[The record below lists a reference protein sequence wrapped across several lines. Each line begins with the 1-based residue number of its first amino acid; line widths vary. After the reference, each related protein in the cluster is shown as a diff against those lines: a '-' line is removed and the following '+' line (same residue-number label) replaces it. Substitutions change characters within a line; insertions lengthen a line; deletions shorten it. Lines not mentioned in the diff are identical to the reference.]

1 MNPIK
6 ILIAATSLFA
16 LASAATAQQAVILV
30 RHAEI
35 PGAPMAEPKNL
46 PLSEAGAARARRLAG
61 VLKDAG
67 VGAVYVTDFVRT
79 METAAPI
86 ARELNKEPTVLPKG
100 DPKEL
105 VERLRKDHA
114 SQTVLLVGHSDTLPG
129 LIKALG
135 HPTDIRLEPQDFG
148 NIFVVTP
155 KGDGAVSLLRLR
167 Y

>member
-1 MNPIK
+1 
-6 ILIAATSLFA
+6 
-16 LASAATAQQAVILV
+16 
-30 RHAEI
+30 
-35 PGAPMAEPKNL
+35 
-46 PLSEAGAARARRLAG
+46 
-61 VLKDAG
+61 
-67 VGAVYVTDFVRT
+67 
-79 METAAPI
+79 
-86 ARELNKEPTVLPKG
+86 VLPKG

-135 HPTDIRLEPQDFG
+135 HPADIQLEPQDFG